1 MKTILALSV
10 GLCCCVSAC
19 YSPTSR
25 KSNSEVA
32 ADSQSGVI
40 RTTDFDALV
49 GETWRGTL
57 TYLDYSSSKLT
68 TIRSTMRV
76 APAENGAWTFAVGYD
91 DEPHAD
97 GASTIRIADA
107 GKQILIG
114 DTSER
119 VVSRATTSQGFQFVT
134 EQQGADDERPATIR
148 KTYTKIADTFSIRK
162 DVRLDRSKEFFNRHV
177 YEWKR

>member
-10 GLCCCVSAC
+10 GLCCCVSTC

-25 KSNSEVA
+25 KSNSEIA

-57 TYLDYSSSKLT
+57 TYLDYSSKKLT

-76 APAENGAWTFAVGYD
+76 TPAENGAWTFAVGYD

-97 GASTIRIADA
+97 GASTLRITDS
-107 GKQILIG
+107 GTRIQID
-114 DTSER
+114 DTAER
-119 VVSRATTSQGFQFVT
+119 VVSRTNTPTGFQFVT

-148 KTYTKIADTFSIRK
+148 KTYTRAADTFSIRK
-162 DVRLDRSKEFFNRHV
+162 DVRLDGTTEFFNRHV